1 MIHELVT
8 WRVERAVGEEAALLS
23 LTASDDFEVTFA
35 LPLPEADRLGV
46 TLRYSAAREAVSP
59 PVVN

>member
-1 MIHELVT
+1 
-8 WRVERAVGEEAALLS
+8 
-23 LTASDDFEVTFA
+23 VTFA